1 MPNRRKLSGIEA
13 AGPTL
18 AELESKLD
26 AVRREVRNL
35 VVMRMDPNQTPD
47 QLTIIKHTAR
57 RSSAIGERIDRA
69 ALSE

>member
-1 MPNRRKLSGIEA
+1 M
-13 AGPTL
+13 